1 MELLL
6 WKFIKFCMV
15 GSLGLVID
23 FSSTYLLKDKLQF
36 NKYLANSVGFCLAVT
51 SNYFLNKYWTFQ
63 DLTLEYVSQGT
74 KFFLISVIG
83 LLLNNQIVYL
93 LINRGKW
100 SFYVSKLIA
109 ILIVVLWNFL
119 ANTFYT
125 FAG

>member
-1 MELLL
+1 MELLI
-6 WKFIKFCMV
+6 WKFIKFCLV
-15 GSLGLVID
+15 GTLGLIID
-23 FSSTYLLKDKLQF
+23 FSSTYLLKEKFQL

-63 DLTLEYVSQGT
+63 DLSLAYISQGT

-83 LLLNNQIVYL
+83 LLLNNQIIYL
-93 LINRGKW
+93 LINRRKW
-100 SFYVSKLIA
+100 NFYVSKLIA
-109 ILIVVLWNFL
+109 ILIVVIWNFL

>member
-1 MELLL
+1 MELLI
-6 WKFIKFCMV
+6 WKFIKFCLV
-15 GSLGLVID
+15 GTLGLIID
-23 FSSTYLLKDKLQF
+23 FSSTYLLKEKFQF

-63 DLTLEYVSQGT
+63 DLSLAYISQGT

-83 LLLNNQIVYL
+83 LLLNNQIIYL
-93 LINRGKW
+93 LINRRKW
-100 SFYVSKLIA
+100 NFYVSKLIA
-109 ILIVVLWNFL
+109 ILIVVIWNFL